1 MLNLEKAA
9 INQIVSELM
18 LRSGSSAAVTIESY
32 FPGGR
37 LIGGKYSLNAHC
49 ITMYTE
55 VIKQQCQ
62 QLFGSNERVYDYF
75 KVVLAHELGHAAD
88 VYLASLSRELDH
100 ADEVRGRQIALRIEE
115 NAWENGLKWID
126 DMEPEFISIILEQ
139 SLAAYRQDVQYESA

>member
-1 MLNLEKAA
+1 MEKVV
-9 INQIVSELM
+9 INQIVSEL
-18 LRSGSSAAVTIESY
+18 LFRSGSSAAVTIEPY

-37 LIGGKYSLNAHC
+37 LIGGKYTLNSHC

-88 VYLASLSRELDH
+88 VYLASLSDELDD
-100 ADEVRGRQIALRIEE
+100 ADDERGRQIALRIEE
-115 NAWENGLKWID
+115 NAWENGMKWID
-126 DMEPEFISIILEQ
+126 DIEPGFINIILDQ
-139 SLAAYRQDVQYESA
+139 SLSAYRQVVHYESA